1 MSSPNLRDVLTAF
14 SPSSDFFAITSGD
27 GRIKIWDTVK
37 GQLQTEFV
45 DIASSDASNMLSKP
59 KSGHLSLDY
68 TCMKWVQLESKK
80 KKKFGSSLLVLGT
93 GSGDVLAL
101 DVSAGQ
107 LRWKV
112 SDCHPGGVSA
122 VSFSKYHQC
131 VYTAGVDGMVCQID
145 TKTGSIIG
153 KFRSSS
159 RAISSL
165 SISADGR
172 TLATAAARLKVFNC
186 SDNKKIQKLS
196 GHPVA
201 VRCMIFSEDGKY
213 ILSSGVGERYVAIW
227 KVGGGKKQSAGCVL
241 SMEHP
246 AIFLDSKGPDVEGTD
261 DEGLYVLAISET
273 GLCYF
278 WYGTSIEDMRNSKP
292 TKISL
297 AIDPSLGKS
306 NTGLAVYAAKFQ
318 SITKPASGQVF
329 IAHGSLV
336 KPTFEKVMVQYGTDV
351 NLGTYQSGVLLPMD
365 KSSIIRKAQAA
376 QTKGTVTALDRSNAE
391 DAVLPLPKL
400 YGQDKKRKHAAT
412 HLVADMKNAMVDSIS
427 DKNKVL
433 PADTRVSLQ
442 RMKEDDVICLEDRL
456 RAAGILGSKADLS
469 TGSYPGGPIKT
480 AMDMFSA
487 SHLSVD
493 ANVPTK
499 KITAHILSMSSSDA
513 YKFLEILVS
522 ALKTRSASTNH
533 AIPWIYCILVNH
545 GHFITSQESSL
556 QLLDCLQKIT
566 ELKCAAIEPLLK
578 LSGRFRLIMTQIN
591 MAGKCTVQAQLA
603 KHHGDGGEEEEED
616 DGEEE
621 DIDEVIYGE
630 EDESQS
636 GSDDDN

>member
-1 MSSPNLRDVLTAF
+1 MSSPNLRDLLTAF
-14 SPSSDFFAITSGD
+14 SPSSDFFATTSGD

-45 DIASSDASNMLSKP
+45 DIASSDTSNMLSEP

-68 TCMKWVQLESKK
+68 TCMKWVQLGSKK
-80 KKKFGSSLLVLGT
+80 RKKPGSSLLVLGT

-122 VSFSKYHQC
+122 VSFSKYHHC

-145 TKTGSIIG
+145 TKTGSIIC

-159 RAISSL
+159 KAISSL

-172 TLATAAARLKVFNC
+172 IMATAAAQLKVFNC

-227 KVGGGKKQSAGCVL
+227 KVGGGKKQSASCVL

-246 AIFLDSKGPDVEGTD
+246 AIFLDSKSSDAEGTD

-278 WYGTSIEDMRNSKP
+278 WYGSSIDNLRNRKP

-297 AIDPSLGKS
+297 SIDPSLAKN
-306 NTGLAVYAAKFQ
+306 NTGMAVYAAKFQ
-318 SITKPASGQVF
+318 SIIKPASGQVF
-329 IAHGSLV
+329 IAHGSLI

-365 KSSIIRKAQAA
+365 KSSIVRKAQAT
-376 QTKGTVTALDRSNAE
+376 QTKGTITALDRANAE

-412 HLVADMKNAMVDSIS
+412 HVIADMKIAMVDSLS
-427 DKNKVL
+427 NKNKVL
-433 PADTRVSLQ
+433 PVDTRVSLQ
-442 RMKEDDVICLEDRL
+442 QMKEDDVICLEDRL

-469 TGSYPGGPIKT
+469 TGSYPSSPIKT
-480 AMDMFSA
+480 ATDIFGG

-493 ANVPTK
+493 ANVSAK
-499 KITAHILSMSSSDA
+499 KIRAHILSMSSSDA

-545 GHFITSQESSL
+545 GHFIISQESSA
-556 QLLDCLQKIT
+556 QLLNCLQKMT
-566 ELKCAAIEPLLK
+566 GLKCAAIEPLLK
-578 LSGRFRLIMTQIN
+578 LSGRFRLIMTQID
-591 MAGKCTVQAQLA
+591 MAGKCTVQPQLA
-603 KHHGDGGEEEEED
+603 EHHSD

-621 DIDEVIYGE
+621 DIDELIYGE

-636 GSDDDN
+636 GSDDDNSR